1 MDDIDAPLDL
11 AVIGCVVNGPGEA
24 REAQVGV
31 TGGKPNSIFIDGSI
45 QHKTNNEDLVDTLE
59 KLVRQKLTE
68 TAS

>member
-1 MDDIDAPLDL
+1 MSIRLDDCIQN
-11 AVIGCVVNGPGEA
+11 AVPGVGV
-24 REAQVGV
+24 RFDVDRQVGV